1 MSAPNPDS
9 GPKAKSRRAEPIN
22 THTAKNG
29 KTTYWFQVDIGV
41 RADGKRDRPRFTFDS
56 KTEARREYRRISTEV
71 ANGTYVAAVKTTV
84 GEFLAAW
91 LDGRRDVRRVT
102 VEGYRDALK
111 PVIARLGGL
120 PLQQLT
126 KAHVDELVI
135 WRQTEGRQVK
145 RLPGAASDAVL
156 SFVSRHPEGVRYA
169 QITEEFGEKGARHL
183 DRLRAAGHVDRPRR
197 GVYVATDAAPTVREP
212 CGVSERT
219 VVTMLTQ
226 LTAAL
231 EDALNQGL
239 VTRNVAR
246 LVKRPDMDDP
256 EMHVWT
262 RDQVA
267 VFREHV
273 RKHRLY
279 ALFLLSLCGLRRS
292 EIMGLRWFR
301 IDGGTLAVARGR
313 VAVGKDTDEGDPKS
327 RRSRRSLSLPADVVE
342 ALRVLKLTEKA
353 EALAVGVPWSDDRF
367 VAVEEDGSLIRPE
380 WYSDEF
386 QRQAKAAGVPV
397 IRLHDAR
404 HTAATVLLD
413 SGVSVSA
420 AAKWLGHDP
429 AVLLRRYAHVY
440 PEALEAAGAALFGE
454 PQSATGS

>member
-1 MSAPNPDS
+1 MTTPTPDAS
-9 GPKAKSRRAEPIN
+9 SKKSRRAEPIN
-22 THTAKNG
+22 MHTAKNG
-29 KTTYWFQVDIGV
+29 KVSFWFQVDIGV
-41 RADGKRDRPRFTFDS
+41 RPDGKRDRPRFTYDT

-71 ANGTYVAAVKTTV
+71 ANGTYVAVTKTAL
-84 GEFLAAW
+84 GEFLTAW

-102 VEGYRDALK
+102 LEGYRDALK

-120 PLQQLT
+120 PLQHLA
-126 KAHVDELVI
+126 KAHIDELVT
-135 WRQTEGRQVK
+135 WRLTEGRQVQ
-145 RLPGAASDAVL
+145 RAPGEASDAVL
-156 SFVSRHPEGVRYA
+156 AFVAKHPEGVRYA
-169 QITEEFGEKGARHL
+169 QVTEKFGEKGARHL
-183 DRLRAAGHVDRPRR
+183 DRLRVAGHIDRPRR
-197 GVYVATDAAPTVREP
+197 GVYVATAAAPNVREP
-212 CGVSERT
+212 RGVSERT

-231 EDALNQGL
+231 DDAVSQGL

-246 LVKRPDMDDP
+246 LVKRPDMTDP
-256 EMHVWT
+256 EMNVWN
-262 RDQVA
+262 REQVA
-267 VFREHV
+267 TFREHV
-273 RKHRLY
+273 REHRLY
-279 ALFLLSLCGLRRS
+279 ALFLLSMCGLRRS
-292 EIMGLRWFR
+292 EIMGLRWSR
-301 IDGGTLAVARGR
+301 IEGGTLAVTRGR
-313 VAVGKDTDEGDPKS
+313 VSVGKDTDEGDPKS
-327 RRSRRSLSLPADVVE
+327 RRSRRSLPLPADVLA
-342 ALRVLKLTEKA
+342 ALSRLRTVQRA
-353 EALAVGVPWSDDRF
+353 EALALGVRWSDDRF
-367 VAVEEDGSLIRPE
+367 VAVEEDGSLVRPE

-440 PEALEAAGAALFGE
+440 DEALESAGAALFGE